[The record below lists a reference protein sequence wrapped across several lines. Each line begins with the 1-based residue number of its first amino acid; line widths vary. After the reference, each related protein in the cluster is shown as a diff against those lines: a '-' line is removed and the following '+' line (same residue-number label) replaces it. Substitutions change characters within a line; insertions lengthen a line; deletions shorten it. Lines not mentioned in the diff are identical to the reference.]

1 MEQKIL
7 IVDDEKMIRNLLEE
21 AFANAGYDV
30 RTAENATKAIEILRE
45 ESIMVMYFDLK
56 LPGMNG
62 QELCRLVRAQNPL
75 AFICAFTGQNDLFG
89 LIDCRKAGFDDFFN
103 KPAKLEL
110 LLESAQTAFTR
121 FKRWKVDEYGLA

>member
-7 IVDDEKMIRNLLEE
+7 IVDDEKTIRDLLEE
-21 AFANAGYDV
+21 TFTKAGYDV
-30 RTAENATKAIEILRE
+30 RTAEDAEDAIEILRQ

-62 QELCRLVRAQNPL
+62 QDLCRQVRAQNPL
-75 AFICAFTGQNDLFG
+75 AFICAFTGHIDLFG
-89 LIDCRKAGFDDFFN
+89 LLDCRKAGFDDFFN

-110 LLESAQTAFTR
+110 LLDSAKTAFTR
-121 FKRWKVDEYGLA
+121 LERWKVDEYGLA